1 MEISFEPKLVIF
13 AHLTM
18 FLIKFS
24 NIYLKNNSL

>member
-1 MEISFEPKLVIF
+1 LVNF

-18 FLIKFS
+18 FLFKFS